1 MSEQRQVTMT
11 AEQLAKWEAFQ
22 EAEAKKEAAE
32 RRRQQRETYAQMVD
46 EELATAIPELMNL
59 SAGIKTVKDTVF
71 GNFAAIIDMKSD
83 LFGTKDGGQYSHTFT
98 NSDSTLRLTLGV
110 NTVDGYRDTVE
121 DGIAMVRGYIESLA
135 TDDKTQALVSAV
147 LRLLSRDGQGNLKAS
162 RVLQLRKMAEDSGDE
177 QFLEGVRII
186 EESYQPSITR
196 RYIRAQRKHP
206 KTGAWRNIPL
216 GITDVDL
223 LPENEAAPEPDAE
236 AEGTES
242 EAAE

>member
-1 MSEQRQVTMT
+1 MSA
-11 AEQLAKWEAFQ
+11 AERAEWEAFK
-22 EAEAKKEAAE
+22 AEKAKKEAAE
-32 RRRQQRETYAQMVD
+32 QRRQQRETYAQMVD
-46 EELATAIPELMNL
+46 DELEQAIPELLNL
-59 SAGIKTVKDTVF
+59 SGDIKAVKDTVF
-71 GNFAAIIDMKSD
+71 GNFAAILEMKAE

-110 NTVDGYRDTVE
+110 NTVDGYRDTVD
-121 DGIAMVRGYIESLA
+121 DGIAMVRGYIEGLA
-135 TDDKTQALVSAV
+135 TDDKSKALVSAV

-196 RYIRAQRKHP
+196 RYIRAQRKDL

-223 LPENEAAPEPDAE
+223 LPENEAAPESDAK
-236 AEGTES
+236 AEES
-242 EAAE
+242 EAEAAE